1 MAVMEDNNPR
11 SAVEYLIKT
20 APRFAKAKAERVYVE
35 NFLRSKKSLLMAQT
49 EGAVNAKEAYAY
61 AHPEYIEL
69 LKGLRTAVEAEETLK
84 YKMLAADLSVRIWR
98 TEQASN
104 RSIDKGICQDNAT
117 R

>member
-1 MAVMEDNNPR
+1 MEDNNPR

-84 YKMLAADLSVRIWR
+84 WKMTAAELSIEVWR
-98 TEQASN
+98 SQEASN
-104 RSIDKGICQDNAT
+104 RAQDRAT
-117 R
+117 K

>member
-84 YKMLAADLSVRIWR
+84 WKMTAAELSIEVWR
-98 TEQASN
+98 SQEASN
-104 RSIDKGICQDNAT
+104 RAQDRAT
-117 R
+117 K